1 MKTPYAVDVG
11 EGFICRVATGPVI
24 NRKGCAWL
32 MINLYLEDLE
42 SRIDEEAESKLMKS
56 WIDFTGNGNEQG
68 PFTPKRA
75 SKSPPGILWPAISI
89 NTAIADI
96 DKMVLHQYAGCSAS
110 LEEGRGDLLC
120 VRANYGT
127 SIIPSLFG
135 VELYMM
141 DEKHNTLPTSK
152 SLPGGTAALKR
163 LLDKGIPDIFSGY
176 GEKVFRVGERLKT
189 LSRQYP
195 KIARHVHAYH
205 PDLQGP
211 LDVCELLAGSDL
223 FLIIV
228 DDPELVK
235 ELLALVTETYLR
247 FMREWLKIWPLTGD
261 STVHWGFHHKGHVM
275 LRNDSMMNFSPA
287 MYEEF
292 VKPFDRKILD
302 AFGGGAIHFCGRGD
316 HYIGMAAGIPGV
328 YAVNM
333 SQPEYNKQDVIFRH
347 TIKKGIRL
355 LGYNQLAVPGALDSL
370 GKFKN
375 AIHCPA
381 PQS

>member
-1 MKTPYAVDVG
+1 
-11 EGFICRVATGPVI
+11 
-24 NRKGCAWL
+24 
-32 MINLYLEDLE
+32 MINLCLEDLE
-42 SRIDEEAESKLMKS
+42 RRIDEETERNLMKS
-56 WIDFTGNGNEQG
+56 WQCFSGTGNKEG

-75 SKSPPGILWPAISI
+75 SKSPSGILWPAIGI
-89 NTAIADI
+89 NTAISDI

-127 SIIPSLFG
+127 GILPSLFG
-135 VELYMM
+135 AEIYMM
-141 DEKHNTLPTSK
+141 EDRHNTLPTSK
-152 SLPGGTAALKR
+152 PLPGGIAALKR
-163 LLDKGIPDIFSGY
+163 LLDKGVPDVFAGY
-176 GEKVFRVGERLKT
+176 GEIVFKVGERFKT
-189 LSRQYP
+189 LSQQYP

-211 LDVCELLAGSDL
+211 LDVCELLVGSDL
-223 FLIIV
+223 FLMVV
-228 DDPELVK
+228 DEPELVK

-247 FMREWLKIWPLTGD
+247 FMREWLKIWPFTGD
-261 STVHWGFHHKGHVM
+261 STVHWGLHHKGHVM

-292 VKPFDRKILD
+292 VMPFDRKILD

-316 HYIGMAAGIPGV
+316 HYIGLAAEIPGV
-328 YAVNM
+328 HAVNM

-347 TIKKGIRL
+347 TVEKGIRL

-370 GKFKN
+370 GKLKN

-381 PQS
+381 LQ